1 MSKQRYY
8 WMKLKISFLTS
19 NKVDFLMS
27 QPEGSNYV
35 MIYQMLV
42 LKAINTGGKLAMQIN
57 GISVPYTIEKIKRDL
72 KFFNIDTIRTAITL
86 LLNLS
91 LLKKDEDG
99 CFYITDFENLVGSE
113 TKWAVWKRNQR
124 QNTGQLVDKSLDN
137 VQRDVQHLVDNVHF
151 SLDNVQQDIDID
163 IDTEVD
169 IDIYKNDKI
178 DKEDKYDKA
187 NSHFAEF
194 EQNKKNNVNFL
205 TKELIKR
212 KFIENDLFEINE
224 AEKILP
230 ELKELKLIKD
240 FDTFIRVVNYVLKR
254 YETYKNKISDK
265 ISWFSCSLINNL
277 NLLNYRNSDEFKRKR
292 EEAAKVLSFSQRNLE
307 NSLMSFTDAEN
318 LTNKT

>member
-8 WMKLKISFLTS
+8 WMKLKTSFLTS

-124 QNTGQLVDKSLDN
+124 QSTGQLVDN

-169 IDIYKNDKI
+169 IDIYSNNDDDNKIINNYDSYALADLLVRSNFVRWNSPEYEQITLAI
-178 DKEDKYDKA
+178 DKSRKTLEKDFLERLINEFNSFLRKKKPIITDKVAYFSA
-187 NSHFAEF
+187 FLNNA
-194 EQNKKNNVNFL
+194 KKYAAASPSQVDENAAKIIQAA
-205 TKELIKR
+205 TKEWQ
-212 KFIENDLFEINE
+212 E
-224 AEKILP
+224 
-230 ELKELKLIKD
+230 
-240 FDTFIRVVNYVLKR
+240 
-254 YETYKNKISDK
+254 
-265 ISWFSCSLINNL
+265 
-277 NLLNYRNSDEFKRKR
+277 RN
-292 EEAAKVLSFSQRNLE
+292 
-307 NSLMSFTDAEN
+307 T
-318 LTNKT
+318 

>member
-1 MSKQRYY
+1 
-8 WMKLKISFLTS
+8 MKLKTSFLTS

-35 MIYQMLV
+35 LIYQMLV
-42 LKAINTGGKLAMQIN
+42 LKTINTRGKLAMKIN
-57 GISVPYTIEKIKRDL
+57 DIIVPYTIDKIKRDL
-72 KFFNIDTIRTAITL
+72 KFFNIDTIRTALSL
-86 LLNLS
+86 LLNLG
-91 LLKKDEDG
+91 LLNKDENN
-99 CFYITDFENLVGSE
+99 CYFITDFDNLVGSE
-113 TKWAVWKRNQR
+113 SKWASYKRTQR
-124 QNTGQLVDKSLDN
+124 LTTGQSLDN
-137 VQRDVQHLVDNVHF
+137 VQEKLDKSVDNVQK

-169 IDIYKNDKI
+169 IDIYKDDKI
-178 DKEDKYDKA
+178 DKKDKYDKA

-194 EQNKKNNVNFL
+194 EQNKKNNINFL

-230 ELKELKLIKD
+230 ELKELKLIKN

-254 YETYKNKISDK
+254 YETYKNNISDK

-277 NLLNYRNSDEFKRKR
+277 NLLNYRNSNEFKRKR

-318 LTNKT
+318 LTNKI

>member
-1 MSKQRYY
+1 MAKQRYY
-8 WMKLKISFLTS
+8 WMKLKTSFLTS

-194 EQNKKNNVNFL
+194 EQNKKNNINFL

-230 ELKELKLIKD
+230 ELKKLKLIKD

-254 YETYKNKISDK
+254 YETYKNNISDK

>member
-1 MSKQRYY
+1 
-8 WMKLKISFLTS
+8 MKLKTSFLTS

-35 MIYQMLV
+35 LIYQMLV
-42 LKAINTGGKLAMQIN
+42 LKTINTRGKLAMKIN
-57 GISVPYTIEKIKRDL
+57 DIIVPYTIDKIKRDL
-72 KFFNIDTIRTAITL
+72 KFFNIDTIRTALSL
-86 LLNLS
+86 LLNLG
-91 LLKKDEDG
+91 LLNKDENN
-99 CFYITDFENLVGSE
+99 CYFITDFDNLVGSE
-113 TKWAVWKRNQR
+113 SKWASYKRTQR
-124 QNTGQLVDKSLDN
+124 LTTGQSLDNVQEKLDKSVDNVQKSLDN
-137 VQRDVQHLVDNVHF
+137 VQQ
-151 SLDNVQQDIDID
+151 DID

-169 IDIYKNDKI
+169 IDIYKDDKI
-178 DKEDKYDKA
+178 DKKDKYDKA

-194 EQNKKNNVNFL
+194 EQNKKNNINFL

-230 ELKELKLIKD
+230 ELKELKLIKN

-254 YETYKNKISDK
+254 YETYKNNISDK

-277 NLLNYRNSDEFKRKR
+277 NLLNYRNSNEFKRKR

-318 LTNKT
+318 LTNKI

>member
-8 WMKLKISFLTS
+8 WMKLKTSFLTS

-35 MIYQMLV
+35 LIYQMLV
-42 LKAINTGGKLAMQIN
+42 LKTINTRGKLAMKIN
-57 GISVPYTIEKIKRDL
+57 DIIVPYTIDKIKRDL
-72 KFFNIDTIRTAITL
+72 KFFNIDTIRTALSL
-86 LLNLS
+86 LLNLG
-91 LLKKDEDG
+91 LLNKDENN
-99 CFYITDFENLVGSE
+99 CYFITDFDNLVGSE
-113 TKWAVWKRNQR
+113 SKWASYKRTQR
-124 QNTGQLVDKSLDN
+124 LTTGQSLDN
-137 VQRDVQHLVDNVHF
+137 VQEKLDKSVDNVQK

-169 IDIYKNDKI
+169 IDIYKDDKI
-178 DKEDKYDKA
+178 DKKDKYDKA

-194 EQNKKNNVNFL
+194 EQNKKNNINFL

-230 ELKELKLIKD
+230 ELKELKLIKN

-254 YETYKNKISDK
+254 YETYKNNISDK

-277 NLLNYRNSDEFKRKR
+277 NLLNYRNSNEFKRKR

-318 LTNKT
+318 LTNKI

>member
-8 WMKLKISFLTS
+8 WMKLKTSFLTS

-35 MIYQMLV
+35 LIYQMLV
-42 LKAINTGGKLAMQIN
+42 LKTINTRGKLAMKIN
-57 GISVPYTIEKIKRDL
+57 DIIVPYTIDKIKRDL
-72 KFFNIDTIRTAITL
+72 KFFNIDTIRTALSL
-86 LLNLS
+86 LLNLG
-91 LLKKDEDG
+91 LLNKDENN
-99 CFYITDFENLVGSE
+99 CYFITDFDNLVGSE
-113 TKWAVWKRNQR
+113 SKWASYKRTQR
-124 QNTGQLVDKSLDN
+124 LTTGQSLDIVQEKLDKSVDN
-137 VQRDVQHLVDNVHF
+137 VQK

-169 IDIYKNDKI
+169 IDIYKDDKI
-178 DKEDKYDKA
+178 DKKDKYDKA

-194 EQNKKNNVNFL
+194 EQNKKNNINFL

-212 KFIENDLFEINE
+212 KFIDNDLFEINE

-254 YETYKNKISDK
+254 YEIYKNNINDK
-265 ISWFSCSLINNL
+265 ISWLSCSLINNL